1 MVLSIP
7 LFSGTLALFG
17 LDGFCGLRLGGEEVV
32 DDGSAKDAN
41 VRDGA
46 VIPVGGCLLNLVY
59 HVEALSDFA
68 EYGVLAVE
76 MGRATNGLVGF
87 HHLWRKLHLSVGGR
101 VQPLLYEG

>member
-46 VIPVGGCLLNLVY
+46 VIPVGSSLLCLRRT
-59 HVEALSDFA
+59 AF
-68 EYGVLAVE
+68 YGKFQTFYAI
-76 MGRATNGLVGF
+76 
-87 HHLWRKLHLSVGGR
+87 
-101 VQPLLYEG
+101 